1 MLRATV
7 GIGKLSYCD
16 PFAYEKGTS
25 AMRARHISSSR
36 DYRYPFGAVQAGSEV
51 TLRIDVWDEP
61 EAKADLHLWVEDE
74 DDENGG
80 HERLVPMHRTDY
92 GVPDGG
98 IRFEVTFV
106 PEIPDIL
113 WYSFN
118 ITAANG
124 DVWRYGAREGS
135 QVGEGAFAYGVPPS
149 FQITVYDQKRE
160 TLPTW
165 YKDAIVYQIFPDRF
179 ARDENWQERAEASLD
194 PNHKG
199 IPRRIVYDWNAYPRY
214 DRKPSGG
221 IASWDMYG
229 GSLEGIRSKL
239 DYLESMGIT
248 AIYLNPI
255 FMAQSNHRYDTADY
269 LQIDPMLG
277 TKEDFE
283 RLCTDAAEHGI
294 SIILDGVFNH
304 TGRDSRYFDYFGNY
318 AEPGAYQS
326 EDSPYRS
333 WYTFNED
340 GTYQGWW
347 GNPDLPEVNE
357 YDEAYREFICG
368 ENGVVRSWLRAGARG
383 WRLDVADELPDEFIK
398 EIKAA
403 ALAEKPDSLLIGEV
417 WEDATT
423 KHAYGRLRKYFQGD
437 ELDGTMNYPVR
448 HVILDF
454 LTLRKTAQ
462 EAANTMQQLCENY
475 PREPFLSCLN
485 LLGSHDRIRLLT
497 ILGDSTHRSLL
508 SDEERYHYRLDKDKH
523 SLAVSRLWAATLLQ
537 MTLPGVP
544 CVYYGDE
551 AGLEGYADPY
561 CRATYPWDHVDE
573 NCRTIYRNAI
583 AIRKAA
589 SPLHNG
595 NFEPFAVGD
604 DVLGFWRVGM
614 NEGDDT
620 VCCILVNRSL
630 SESHT
635 VRVPVCG
642 EAVDDVVSGRE
653 VPVIPADV
661 WADNRAKTPHSCES
675 DGSRD
680 AEVFLWPLGT
690 AVVYFHDKV
699 RLQAPMDRAMGIVAH
714 ITSVPNEV
722 EDESTEVEG
731 DKISLP
737 GTLGEPAKRF
747 VDYLASCGQR
757 YWQVLPV
764 NPTDE
769 FGSPYAGLSAFAG
782 NVALVEGLRGAEGVD
797 GDALAELAA
806 TPDTP
811 EFLEFVEKN
820 RAWLIPYATFR
831 AIKAEMEEAPW
842 QAWPEKYRE
851 YDPALS
857 EDPELAENI
866 RLECK
871 IQWEFQRQW
880 DELHQYAA
888 ERGVKL
894 IGDLPMYVSAD
905 SSDVWCERELFCL
918 DEDGRPFKQAGAPPD
933 PFAEDGQLWG
943 NPTYNWSVMRDKDY
957 DWWMRRL
964 ERMFELYDYVRLD
977 HFLGFSSY
985 YTVPQGKSAK
995 EGSWN
1000 FGPGMKLFRK
1010 AYAKFGP
1017 LPVIA
1022 EDLGIVTPAVRA
1034 LVASTGFPGMDV
1046 IQFKDND
1053 VREKYE
1059 SAPGKMAY
1067 SGTHDTQTLLGWCEQ
1082 HFFGGDPMQAR
1093 EDDRA
1098 RWLAEDLL
1106 RKTLAARATVAM
1118 LPLQDVLG
1126 LDDRD
1131 RMNVPGVSEGNW
1143 SWQATSEQL
1152 EASRDR
1158 LRTLA
1163 EESGRK
1169 V

>member
-1 MLRATV
+1 
-7 GIGKLSYCD
+7 
-16 PFAYEKGTS
+16 
-25 AMRARHISSSR
+25 MRARHITY
-36 DYRYPFGAVQAGSEV
+36 DKKNYRIPFGAVKLGESV
-51 TLRIDVWDEP
+51 TLSIDVWDEP
-61 EAKADLHLWVEDE
+61 EATAELHLWVEDE
-74 DDENGG
+74 LEENGG
-80 HERLVPMHRTDY
+80 HEKLVPMERTSEL
-92 GVPDGG
+92 PDGG
-98 IRFEVTFV
+98 IRFTVTYT
-106 PEIPDIL
+106 PKEPDIL

-124 DVWRYGAREGS
+124 DVWRYGARVGS

-149 FQITVYDQKRE
+149 FQITVYDQKRS

-179 ARDENWQERAEASLD
+179 ARDDAWRERAEASID
-194 PNHKG
+194 QDHKG
-199 IPRRIVYDWNAYPRY
+199 IPRRIVDDWNAYPRY
-214 DRKPSGG
+214 DRHPNGD
-221 IASWDMYG
+221 IISWDMYG
-229 GSLEGIRSKL
+229 GSLEGIRGKL

-248 AIYLNPI
+248 ALYLNPI
-255 FMAQSNHRYDTADY
+255 FLAQSNHRYDTADY

-283 RLCTDAAEHGI
+283 RLCADASAHGI

-304 TGRDSRYFDYFGNY
+304 TGRDSRYFNFFGNY
-318 AEPGAYQS
+318 PDKGAYQS

-333 WYTFNED
+333 WYTFRED
-340 GTYQGWW
+340 GSYQGWW

-357 YDEAYREFICG
+357 DDPAYREFICG

-383 WRLDVADELPDEFIK
+383 WRLDVADELPDDFIRD
-398 EIKAA
+398 IKAA
-403 ALAEKPDSLLIGEV
+403 ALAEKPDALLIGEV
-417 WEDATT
+417 WEDATN
-423 KHAYGRLRKYFQGD
+423 KHAYGKLRKYFQGD

-448 HVILDF
+448 HAILDF
-454 LTLRKTAQ
+454 LTLRKTAGDTF
-462 EAANTMQQLCENY
+462 NLFQQLCENY

-497 ILGDSTHRSLL
+497 ILGDSPHRDSL
-508 SDEERYHYRLDKDKH
+508 SDDERFRYRLPKDKK

-551 AGLEGYADPY
+551 AGVEGYADPY
-561 CRATYPWDHVDE
+561 CRAPYPWDDVDV

-614 NEGDDT
+614 TKGDDT

-630 SESHT
+630 STSHT

-642 EAVDDVVSGRE
+642 EAVDDIVTGRKIK
-653 VPVIPADV
+653 VIPADPNTT
-661 WADNRAKTPHSCES
+661 DRASVPRSCEC
-675 DGSRD
+675 DTSRD

-690 AVVYFHDKV
+690 SVIYFHNKV
-699 RLQAPMDRAMGIVAH
+699 RLQAPMDHAMGVVAH

-722 EDESTEVEG
+722 ENESTPAKG
-731 DKISLP
+731 DKVSRP
-737 GTLGEPAKRF
+737 GTLGAPAKRF
-747 VDYLASCGQR
+747 IDYLAAAGQR

-782 NVALVEGLRGAEGVD
+782 NPMLVEGLGNGEGGID

-806 TPDTP
+806 RPDTP
-811 EFLEFVEKN
+811 EYLAFVDKN
-820 RAWLIPYATFR
+820 RSWLLPYATFR
-831 AIKAEMEEAPW
+831 AIKTLQEDAPW
-842 QAWPEKYRE
+842 QVWPEKWRTYSPE
-851 YDPALS
+851 LQ
-857 EDPELAENI
+857 ELPELAEHI
-866 RLECK
+866 RLECHV
-871 IQWEFQRQW
+871 QWEFQRQW
-880 DELHQYAA
+880 DELHAYANA
-888 ERGVKL
+888 HGVQL

-905 SSDVWCERELFCL
+905 SSDVWSERELFCL
-918 DEDGRPFKQAGAPPD
+918 DEGGRPLKQAGAPPD
-933 PFAEDGQLWG
+933 SFAEEGQLWG
-943 NPTYNWSVMRDKDY
+943 NPTYNWPYMRTTGY

-964 ERMFELYDYVRLD
+964 GRMFELYDYVRLD

-995 EGSWN
+995 EGAWN
-1000 FGPGMKLFRK
+1000 FGPGMKLFRT
-1010 AYAKFGP
+1010 AFEKFGP

-1022 EDLGIVTPAVRA
+1022 EDLGVITPAVRA
-1034 LVASTGFPGMDV
+1034 LVASTGFSGMDV
-1046 IQFKDND
+1046 VQFHDGD
-1053 VREKYE
+1053 VREGYE
-1059 SAPGKMAY
+1059 PAPGKMAY
-1067 SGTHDTQTLLGWCEQ
+1067 SGTHDTQTLLGWVEQ
-1082 HFFGGDPMQAR
+1082 HFFGGDPTKAT
-1093 EDDRA
+1093 DDSRA
-1098 RWLAEDLL
+1098 VELAESLL
-1106 RKTLAARATVAM
+1106 RKTLNSRATVAM
-1118 LPLQDVLG
+1118 VPLQDVLG

-1143 SWQATSEQL
+1143 SWRATEEQL
-1152 EASRDR
+1152 VASQDR
-1158 LRTLA
+1158 LRKLA
-1163 EESGRK
+1163 EESGRL